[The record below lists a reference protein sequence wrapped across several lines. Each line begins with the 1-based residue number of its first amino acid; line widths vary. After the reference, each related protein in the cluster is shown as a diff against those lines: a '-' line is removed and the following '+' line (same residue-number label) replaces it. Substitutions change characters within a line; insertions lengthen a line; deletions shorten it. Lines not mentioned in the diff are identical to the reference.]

1 MLHAAVAGTERPRLK
16 RGVGLIVAGV
26 VVAGAAAVGL
36 GALQHSA
43 PHGGAQA
50 DVAAAGSPSASAHHT
65 PTATPRATGSASPTH
80 LGAAAAARQGQAVS
94 AASPAAPDKAPATHQ
109 STAAATTKTTTA
121 AAAAKSAKSTA
132 AAAVA
137 AAGGQQILGIGSGLC
152 ISPASS
158 GSGARL
164 QLAQCT
170 GAAAELW
177 AIESDGTIRSQGLC
191 MGLGT
196 GGDSDGNG
204 IAVIRTSCDGSD
216 NQVFDLNA
224 ANDLTNAGTGNLC
237 VDATNQG
244 TSAGTPLQLWA
255 CGGTDNQ
262 KWKSIGS

>member
-80 LGAAAAARQGQAVS
+80 LGATAAARQGQAVS

-121 AAAAKSAKSTA
+121 AAKSAKSTA
-132 AAAVA
+132 VAAVA
-137 AAGGQQILGIGSGLC
+137 AASGQQILGIGSGLC